1 MIRNSYIVLAAIV
14 SFSLFLT
21 LQLIWYENTTEFRKE
36 IKVHNEPILAD
47 VPAKPKIIPL
57 KPGCNIIN
65 FKETSNCDGKA
76 IKYSTPMRYGTYNKK
91 LSFTK
96 VKDIGFDFSNQHYIR
111 PLRTISEDGG
121 DHDPR
126 IRVENDF
133 VSFSC
138 PLDLPSS
145 AANNN
150 YIKWIFKPA
159 SKDSVALLFRRDDH
173 NPFFMISLVLNMW
186 IVMHK
191 LKIEKFDRIIFMDEA
206 KYKPT
211 DELFSDMAYN
221 ITYATDYYTMERFEN
236 AVVMPSEYEGP
247 LMDHLDSYQP
257 CEKSQLV
264 KMFAKNIMKVDT
276 LQYNVITI
284 VSRKNYNGRHLNRI
298 WLNEDIIVAR
308 MRSEYPEWI
317 IEQVQFEKL
326 SMKEQIKHA
335 KRSKV
340 MLGMHGAGMVH
351 CIWMNEGSKV
361 IEIFPKQKIRHSYR
375 NIAQYVGLNYYT
387 HRGGIDSE
395 MESKTIDW
403 DTLKPFLD
411 KIIS

>member
-1 MIRNSYIVLAAIV
+1 MVRNSYIVLFGIV
-14 SFSLFLT
+14 LVSLFIT
-21 LQLIWYENTTEFRKE
+21 LQLIWYENTDVFRKE
-36 IKVHNEPILAD
+36 IKVHDDAIVAD
-47 VPAKPKIIPL
+47 LHAKPQTDKL
-57 KPGCNIIN
+57 KPGCNILN
-65 FKETSNCDGKA
+65 FKESSTCEGRA
-76 IKYSTPMRYGTYNKK
+76 IKYSTPMNYGTYNKK

-133 VSFSC
+133 VSFAC
-138 PLDLPSS
+138 PLDFPSS
-145 AANNN
+145 AANKN

-173 NPFFMISLVLNMW
+173 NPFFMVSLVLNMW

-191 LKIEKFDRIIFMDEA
+191 YRIEKFDRIIFMDEA
-206 KYKPT
+206 KYNPT
-211 DELFSDMAYN
+211 DALFSDMAHN

-236 AVVMPSEYEGP
+236 AVIMPSEYEGP
-247 LMDHLDSYQP
+247 LMDHLDDYQP
-257 CEKSQLV
+257 CKKSQLI
-264 KMFAKNIMKVDT
+264 KMFAKNIIKVDEP
-276 LQYNVITI
+276 QYNLITI

-298 WLNEDIIVAR
+298 WLNEDEIVAR
-308 MRSEYPEWI
+308 MKSQYPKWI

-335 KRSKV
+335 RRSKII
-340 MLGMHGAGMVH
+340 LGMHGAGMVH

-375 NIAQYVGLNYYT
+375 NIAQYIGLDYYT
-387 HRGGIDSE
+387 YRGGDDSA
-395 MESKTIDW
+395 MESKIIKWETW
-403 DTLKPFLD
+403 KPFLD
-411 KIIS
+411 KIIR